1 FQVLSHMKKKGFHF
15 PTLFRRLFGKKK
27 EDKSKDP
34 AKGSKNRL
42 EALSEEELD
51 KIPYSRDG
59 KAFVICL
66 LLCDSYEPRYAEN
79 RSGYTTPD
87 QASLPEMEDDESD
100 PNYARINNFRQ
111 APSLLSLSRTPS
123 PAMPRGGQIQPQASL
138 EDIDGLYAKVNKSI
152 PAPVSQNQQQAQPD
166 R

>member
-1 FQVLSHMKKKGFHF
+1 
-15 PTLFRRLFGKKK
+15 
-27 EDKSKDP
+27 
-34 AKGSKNRL
+34 
-42 EALSEEELD
+42 
-51 KIPYSRDG
+51 
-59 KAFVICL
+59 
-66 LLCDSYEPRYAEN
+66 PRYGEN

-111 APSLLSLSRTPS
+111 APSPLSLNRTPS